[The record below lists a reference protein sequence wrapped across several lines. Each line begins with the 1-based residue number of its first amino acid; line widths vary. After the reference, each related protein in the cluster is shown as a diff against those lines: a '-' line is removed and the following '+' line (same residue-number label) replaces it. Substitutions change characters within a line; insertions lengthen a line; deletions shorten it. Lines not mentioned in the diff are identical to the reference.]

1 MINSSYNEL
10 FKFHKGKIIDVI
22 PTEPISTLYTN
33 IEGKTCVH
41 TEENTYLVK
50 IEYQNMRQY
59 FLESELKKY

>member
-1 MINSSYNEL
+1 MS
-10 FKFHKGKIIDVI
+10 FHKGKIIDVI

-33 IEGKTCVH
+33 IERNCIH

>member
-1 MINSSYNEL
+1 MS
-10 FKFHKGKIIDVI
+10 FHKGKIIDVI

-33 IEGKTCVH
+33 IERNCVH